1 MENPDANDDVDM
13 PLSKPDTPDGSS
25 DAAGAWT
32 TEVRQPMKLGHLCAA
47 PRGRNPNSHSKE
59 SVGMSDIN
67 PAYKSAF
74 LMRVTRVPIRAM
86 ASAAQ

>member
-1 MENPDANDDVDM
+1 MVLLTKKLLVRCRSRDAVENPDANDDVDM

-25 DAAGAWT
+25 DD
-32 TEVRQPMKLGHLCAA
+32 
-47 PRGRNPNSHSKE
+47 SKE